1 MCQKIIDLEKI
12 DLDSLWKKDVIVM
25 KLKSEQSE
33 ENGRKDETELN
44 QDDLTQIP
52 QWMLDIQ
59 VLLTRSFLTNTR
71 EIYQRLWAMRQKEH
85 PPKVRTI
92 TNRAYS
98 VRLIVV
104 AVFVVLLALWV
115 SGASNIAIG
124 ILFPQYYFFH
134 VWIKSG
140 YGYAMY
146 LYNICYNIGFS
157 TLIMLMVNRVILCD
171 IAPKIRYQKAIL
183 WLINLGVTNVIGT
196 WCGMGM
202 MLLSKYVNAYGALTL
217 FLGLLLAAAIAAP
230 LLIFCY
236 RELYQSVF
244 MVLLGCIVCPRF
256 IQLWTF
262 VFPTDKI
269 WYIVPE
275 LMILMALLYVL
286 TFLAEKIKLIHF
298 FEMVLDFATS
308 FRGLAILVILYQLK
322 DVTSLFKAGRI
333 VPGFV
338 VLAIGFGL
346 ITLIYVLTTYT
357 NKLKIFNKK
366 TGMIIIAALG
376 ELSTV
381 FYIID
386 FIKKGGIYIGF
397 AILAGA
403 IGAGIIYILYSWWDD
418 MWKS

>member
-1 MCQKIIDLEKI
+1 M
-12 DLDSLWKKDVIVM
+12 KK
-25 KLKSEQSE
+25 KSEKPE
-33 ENGRKDETELN
+33 ENGRKDETELHS
-44 QDDLTQIP
+44 DDLTQIP

-59 VLLTRSFLTNTR
+59 VLLTRSFLSSTR

-92 TNRAYS
+92 TNQAYS
-98 VRLIVV
+98 VRLIVL

-115 SGASNIAIG
+115 SGASNIATG

-134 VWIKSG
+134 EWIKSG
-140 YGYAMY
+140 YGYATY

-157 TLIMLMVNRVILCD
+157 TLIMLMVNRVILCGA
-171 IAPKIRYQKAIL
+171 IPKIHYQKAAL

-202 MLLSKYVNAYGALTL
+202 MLFLKYENAYGALPM

-230 LLIFCY
+230 MLIFCY

-244 MVLLGCIVCPRF
+244 MILLGCIVCPRF
-256 IQLWTF
+256 IRLWTF
-262 VFPTDKI
+262 FFPIDKI
-269 WYIVPE
+269 YYIVPE
-275 LMILMALLYVL
+275 LIILMGLLYVL
-286 TFLAEKIKLIHF
+286 TLLAEKIKLIHL
-298 FEMVLDFATS
+298 FEIFLDFVTS
-308 FRGLAILVILYQLK
+308 VRGLFILVILYQMK
-322 DVTSLFKAGRI
+322 DVISLFKSGHI
-333 VPGFV
+333 VAGFV
-338 VLAIGFGL
+338 VLAIGFGF
-346 ITLIYVLTTYT
+346 ITLIFVLTTYT

-366 TGMIIIAALG
+366 TGMMIIVALG
-376 ELSTV
+376 ELSIV

-403 IGAGIIYILYSWWDD
+403 IGAGIIYILYSWWDEID
-418 MWKS
+418 C